1 MSGEKKENLRFLVP
15 VEKIPGKRK
24 GREPIYDEII
34 KEFVESNLKY
44 AEVKLMGK
52 APSTI
57 NQVLRKRLKEKKID
71 NIKVR
76 YRNKKVYLERLE

>member
-1 MSGEKKENLRFLVP
+1 
-15 VEKIPGKRK
+15 
-24 GREPIYDEII
+24 
-34 KEFVESNLKY
+34 
-44 AEVKLMGK
+44 MGK